1 MNALA
6 ILNTNLSDLL
16 TLPDVEAAETLNRRI
31 CILDEVARVYERSFG
46 ERAIII
52 RCFEERKLWR
62 YLIDPNT
69 NQPFPHLTAWL
80 SCNSFLGCRRTNF
93 EAMRTSHMLSDVPSD
108 KLIDIPKSNL
118 HMLASLSTEVR
129 NDPEVLEAAKRLA
142 RDKFEEK
149 LQKDHPNQ
157 HIESRKPLRFSP
169 GRTGARIVEDGIA
182 MAISMGYASTRDEAL
197 VRAFETAV
205 HEWELELELA
215 SMPVEEECK

>member
-1 MNALA
+1 
-6 ILNTNLSDLL
+6 
-16 TLPDVEAAETLNRRI
+16 
-31 CILDEVARVYERSFG
+31 
-46 ERAIII
+46 
-52 RCFEERKLWR
+52 
-62 YLIDPNT
+62 
-69 NQPFPHLTAWL
+69 
-80 SCNSFLGCRRTNF
+80 
-93 EAMRTSHMLSDVPSD
+93 MLSDVPSD